1 MKSRSMLFLGV
12 ATLSMLG
19 CAGMQE
25 APKYPTQPVT
35 VVIPYPPGNAADLV
49 GRAMAE
55 KLAQAWAQPVNVVN
69 RPGPTTVPGADSVA
83 KAKADGYTLLVH
95 SISFAT
101 DAGLFTQLPYDAQKD
116 FVAVS
121 GVAKQ
126 PFVLVTT
133 PTLGVTKVG
142 ELLAKAKAAPL
153 KYASLGP
160 TTQITFVTEQFKKL
174 TGMAATNAPYRS
186 AADANGAVAKG
197 EAAFWFAPVATAVP
211 LIRDAKV
218 TALAVTGDARSAALP
233 QVPTMAEA
241 GVPNLVNHAWFGV
254 WAPAGVPKGVVEKI
268 AADVDRALQA
278 PDLLDKLGKLGAAPM
293 RLAPAPFAA
302 FVRNETDASRR
313 LVGDLG
319 IKPQVYTPPAK
330 P

>member
-1 MKSRSMLFLGV
+1 MKFRSMWFLGAAAV
-12 ATLSMLG
+12 GLLG

-55 KLAQAWAQPVNVVN
+55 KLAQLWAQPVNVVN

-83 KAKADGYTLLVH
+83 KAKADGLTLLVH

-116 FVAVS
+116 FIAIA
-121 GVAKQ
+121 GIAKQ

-133 PTLGVTKVG
+133 PALGATKVN
-142 ELLAKAKAAPL
+142 ELVEKAKGTPL

-174 TGMAATNAPYRS
+174 TGMAATNAPQRS
-186 AADANGAVAKG
+186 AAEANAAVMKG
-197 EAAFWFAPVATAVP
+197 DAAFWFAPVAAAVP

-218 TALAVTGDARSAALP
+218 TALGVTGDARSAALP

-241 GVPNLVNHAWFGV
+241 GVPKLVSHAWFGL
-254 WAPAGVPKGVVEKI
+254 WAPTGVPKAVVDRI
-268 AADVDRALQA
+268 ALDVDRALQA
-278 PDLLDKLGKLGAAPM
+278 PDLLDKLNKLGAAPM
-293 RLAPAPFAA
+293 RLGPAPFAA
-302 FVRNETDASRR
+302 FVRSETDASRS